1 MAICG
6 GMYSQGLVPPERR
19 VGFLIGDVGRLMRRA
34 FEARAGHLGLTQA
47 QWRALWRLSRQEGIN
62 QATLADQLEIQP
74 ITLTRLLDK
83 MEAQGWIER
92 RPDPGDRRAVRLFLT
107 PRAQPLLAE
116 LQGIGFE
123 IVDHALKGVDP
134 AARAALAHAL
144 DLMKTNLGD
153 AAEPAQALRTG
164 THG

>member
-1 MAICG
+1 MHNHAHV
-6 GMYSQGLVPPERR
+6 SAERR
-19 VGFLIGDVGRLMRRA
+19 IGFLIGDVGRLIRRA

-83 MEAQGWIER
+83 MEAHGWIER
-92 RPDPGDRRAVRLFLT
+92 RPDPADRRALRLFLT

-116 LQGIGFE
+116 LQAIGIE
-123 IVDHALKGVDP
+123 LIDHALQGVEP
-134 AARAALAHAL
+134 EARLALADAL
-144 DLMKTNLGD
+144 ERMKGNLGD
-153 AAEPAQALRTG
+153 AAEPSHTLRTG